1 MADSWKI
8 TWLGHASFRIE
19 VGNQVLLLD
28 PWLKGNPSFDEAN
41 RAAAIAGATH
51 ILVTHGHGD
60 HAADAPGISAETG
73 APVVGIYDWVTWV
86 SARHRLTGGI
96 GMNKGGTVTLGNVAV
111 TMVNAVHSSSVT
123 GEGGMPTYAGCESGY
138 MIAHGGR
145 TLYVAGD
152 TDVMADM
159 GIFAELHAPDYA
171 ILPIGGHFTMDARR
185 AAFAAKKFFD
195 FKAVIPSH
203 YRTFPL
209 LAQSADEFRA
219 LMAPAR
225 VDAPEVMGVV
235 LLE

>member
-1 MADSWKI
+1 MKI

-28 PWLKGNPSFDEAN
+28 PWLNGNPVFDAKN
-41 RAAAIAGATH
+41 KAAAIKGATH

-60 HAADAPGISAETG
+60 HAADAPGLSKETG

-86 SARHRLTGGI
+86 SNRDGLKGGI
-96 GMNKGGTVTLGNVAV
+96 GMNKGGTVKLGDVAV
-111 TMVNAVHSSSVT
+111 TMVNATHSSSVA
-123 GEGGMPTYAGCESGY
+123 GEGGQPIYAGCESGY
-138 MIAHGGR
+138 MIAHGGK

-159 GIFAELHAPDYA
+159 GVFAELHAPQYA
-171 ILPIGGHFTMDARR
+171 ILPIGGHFTMDAKR

-195 FKAVIPSH
+195 FKTVIPSH

-209 LAQSADEFRA
+209 LAQSAAEFAA
-219 LMAPAR
+219 LVAP
-225 VDAPEVMGVV
+225 VKVEAPEVMGTVV
-235 LLE
+235 LD

>member
-1 MADSWKI
+1 MKI
-8 TWLGHASFRIE
+8 TWFGHASFRID

-28 PWLKGNPSFDEAN
+28 PWLDGNPMFDAAN
-41 RAAAIAGATH
+41 RAAAIKGATH

-60 HAADAPGISAETG
+60 HAAEAPGISKETG

-86 SARHRLTGGI
+86 AARDGLAGAI
-96 GMNKGGTVTLGNVAV
+96 GMNKGGTVKLGNVAV
-111 TMVNAVHSSSVT
+111 TMVNATHSSSVA
-123 GEGGMPTYAGCESGY
+123 GEGGQPIYAGCESGY

-159 GIFAELHAPDYA
+159 GVFAELHAPDYA

-185 AAFAAKKFFD
+185 AAYAVKKFFN
-195 FKAVIPSH
+195 FKAVLPSH

-209 LAQSADEFRA
+209 LAQSADEFA
-219 LMAPAR
+219 GLIAPVR
-225 VDAPEVMGVV
+225 VESPEVMGTVV
-235 LLE
+235 LA

>member
-1 MADSWKI
+1 MKI

-28 PWLKGNPSFDEAN
+28 PWLTGNPMFDPAN
-41 RAAAIAGATH
+41 RASAIAGATH

-60 HAADAPGISAETG
+60 HAADAPGISKETG
-73 APVVGIYDWVTWV
+73 APVVGIYDWVTWA
-86 SARHRLTGGI
+86 SAEHGLAGGI

-111 TMVNAVHSSSVT
+111 TMVNATHSSSVT
-123 GEGGMPTYAGCESGY
+123 GEGGMPIYAGHESGY

-159 GIFAELHAPDYA
+159 GVFAELHAPDWA

-185 AAFAAKKFFD
+185 AAYAAKKFFN
-195 FKAVIPSH
+195 FKAVLPSH

-209 LAQSADEFRA
+209 LAQSADEFRR
-219 LMAPAR
+219 LIAPVR
-225 VDAPEVMGVV
+225 VEAPEVMRTVT
-235 LLE
+235 LD

>member
-1 MADSWKI
+1 MKI
-8 TWLGHASFRIE
+8 TWFGHASFRIE

-28 PWLKGNPSFDEAN
+28 PWLDGNPMFDAAN
-41 RAAAIAGATH
+41 RAAAIKGATH

-60 HAADAPGISAETG
+60 HAAEAPGISKETG

-86 SARHRLTGGI
+86 AARDGLEGAI
-96 GMNKGGTVTLGNVAV
+96 GMNKGGTVKLGNVAV
-111 TMVNAVHSSSVT
+111 TMVNATHSSSVS
-123 GEGGMPTYAGCESGY
+123 GEGGQPIYAGCESGF

-159 GIFAELHAPDYA
+159 GVFAELHAPDFA

-185 AAFAAKKFFD
+185 AAYAVKKFFN
-195 FKAVIPSH
+195 FKAVLPSH

-209 LAQSADEFRA
+209 LAQSADEFA
-219 LMAPAR
+219 GLIAPVR
-225 VDAPEVMGVV
+225 VEAPDVMGTV
-235 LLE
+235 LLA

>member
-1 MADSWKI
+1 MKI
-8 TWLGHASFRIE
+8 TWLGHASFRID

-28 PWLKGNPSFDEAN
+28 PWLNGNPSFDPAN
-41 RAAAIAGATH
+41 RAVAIKGATH

-60 HAADAPGISAETG
+60 HAGDAPGVSKETG
-73 APVVGIYDWVTWV
+73 APVVGIYDWVTWA
-86 SARHRLTGGI
+86 SAEHGLEGGI
-96 GMNKGGTVTLGNVAV
+96 GMNKGGTVRLGNVAV
-111 TMVNAVHSSSVT
+111 TMVNAAHSSSVT
-123 GEGGMPTYAGCESGY
+123 GKGGQPIYAGHESGY

-159 GIFAELHAPDYA
+159 GVFAELHAPDYA

-185 AAFAAKKFFD
+185 AAYAAKKFFD

-209 LAQSADEFRA
+209 LAQSADEFA
-219 LMAPAR
+219 VLISP
-225 VDAPEVMGVV
+225 VKVEAPEVMGTVI
-235 LLE
+235 LD